1 MILVLAG
8 PVHSGKT
15 TFLRRLLPDL
25 EALRLP
31 VSGYLSLYVMNK
43 GETAGYDLF
52 DIKKGK
58 SIPFLRTEGEPG
70 WQTVGP
76 YFFLPP
82 GLEAA
87 AAAIL
92 GYKPGEILI
101 VDEVGP
107 QELAGRG
114 VWPAL
119 SEVLSGP
126 LFDCLLVV
134 RKPLLDDLQD
144 RLGKTPVNVFD
155 VERPDVCPALLQAL
169 KELRAVRNE
178 RRDKC
183 NLAAPRKGRS
193 GR

>member
-31 VSGYLSLYVMNK
+31 VSGYLSLLVMNK

-58 SIPFLRTEGEPG
+58 SIPFLRTEGEAG
-70 WQTVGP
+70 WQKVGP
-76 YFFLPP
+76 YFFLPC

-107 QELAGRG
+107 MELSGRG

-119 SEVLSGP
+119 SEVLSRP

-144 RLGKTPVNVFD
+144 RLGKTPVKVFD
-155 VERPDVCPALLQAL
+155 VEHPDVCSALLQAL

-178 RRDKC
+178 RRDKSD
-183 NLAAPRKGRS
+183 LATPRKGRS